1 MIRGRANSEGQGMG
15 EHFKLSYNARLILA
29 TLRVKGPQSRAEI
42 ARSLDITPSTVTR
55 LTGSLIN
62 DGMLYEAT
70 DPSRDGQKGYPA
82 KLLVIEPNGLIS
94 AGIYVDPDQ
103 IMACLSDLSGEV
115 LSSESLIAPDR
126 SFVA

>member
-1 MIRGRANSEGQGMG
+1 
-15 EHFKLSYNARLILA
+15 
-29 TLRVKGPQSRAEI
+29 
-42 ARSLDITPSTVTR
+42 
-55 LTGSLIN
+55 
-62 DGMLYEAT
+62 MLYEAI